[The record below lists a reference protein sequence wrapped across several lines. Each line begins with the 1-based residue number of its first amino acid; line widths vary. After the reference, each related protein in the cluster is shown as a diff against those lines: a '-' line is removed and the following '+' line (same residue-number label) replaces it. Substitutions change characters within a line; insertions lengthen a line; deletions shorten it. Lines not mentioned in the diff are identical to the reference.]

1 VPAVARTGRDG
12 RTRRIPEL
20 KGRTNAT
27 GRVREIA
34 VGVRLGDWDQGWSIV
49 ETSLD
54 TSAVARREP
63 LVNNRVPTFR
73 LASVSPFAR
82 LARPTYGRCQAALP
96 MPANGPSQRLRLATT
111 RDASGDG
118 APAAVDPTAHYQ
130 AMFISNLDVVER
142 VIRYVCQRHKLAG
155 LEADDFESEVKIRL
169 VDHDYEVL
177 RKFQRRS
184 SLRTYLTIVIQRI
197 YLDYRNHLW
206 GKWRPS
212 AEAQRLGSIAVQ
224 LERLIGR
231 DGLGFEQ
238 ACEHLRTNDG
248 IRATDADLAALF
260 VRLPVRTRRAMVS
273 DDALEGVPD
282 RTNAAD
288 DRLLSPERQAMARR
302 ILDALTTAVR
312 ALGDQDRVILRLR
325 FQDGLAV
332 ADIGRA
338 LHLDQK
344 PLYRRFDALLHQLR
358 AALEAAGI
366 DRTEACEIVNR
377 KDVDISLALLGGP
390 PEADSSRST
399 PGPSGA

>member
-1 VPAVARTGRDG
+1 
-12 RTRRIPEL
+12 
-20 KGRTNAT
+20 
-27 GRVREIA
+27 
-34 VGVRLGDWDQGWSIV
+34 
-49 ETSLD
+49 
-54 TSAVARREP
+54 
-63 LVNNRVPTFR
+63 
-73 LASVSPFAR
+73 
-82 LARPTYGRCQAALP
+82 

-118 APAAVDPTAHYQ
+118 APATVDGTAHYE
-130 AMFISNLDVVER
+130 AMFVSSLEVVER

-155 LEADDFESEVKIRL
+155 FEADDFGSEVKTRL
-169 VDHDYEVL
+169 MDQDYEVF
-177 RKFQRRS
+177 RKFQQRS

-197 YLDYRNHLW
+197 YLDYRNHVW

-212 AEAQRLGSIAVQ
+212 AEAQRLGPIAIQ
-224 LERLIGR
+224 LERLVGR

-273 DDALEGVPD
+273 DDTLEALPD
-282 RTNAAD
+282 RTNPAD
-288 DRLLSPERQAMARR
+288 DGLLSTERQAAVRR
-302 ILDALTTAVR
+302 ILDALTGAVQ

-325 FQDGLAV
+325 FQDGLGV
-332 ADIGRA
+332 ADIARA

-366 DRTEACEIVNR
+366 DRLEASEIVNR

-390 PEADSSRST
+390 PGAGAT
-399 PGPSGA
+399 PAVPGPSGA

>member
-1 VPAVARTGRDG
+1 
-12 RTRRIPEL
+12 
-20 KGRTNAT
+20 
-27 GRVREIA
+27 
-34 VGVRLGDWDQGWSIV
+34 
-49 ETSLD
+49 
-54 TSAVARREP
+54 
-63 LVNNRVPTFR
+63 
-73 LASVSPFAR
+73 
-82 LARPTYGRCQAALP
+82 

-118 APAAVDPTAHYQ
+118 APAAVDATAHYQ